1 LKLGAEL
8 GEEILHLDF
17 IFEEGFLNEPLNLDH
32 AARLHGRLL
41 QGLSALWLIGG
52 RSAGVFLDGAA
63 EGLDSLLREAT
74 TEDARSNP
82 VFHRAEQLLASIR
95 KEIRERGGPTNPE
108 LLQEKYPAAV
118 WHLLDALKRFDSLD
132 PRRVGEI
139 TFEVA
144 RLGESGLDYAN
155 PEKKYT
161 LSAYPGESFSGLQLM
176 CLMYAGFKRIAPEQ
190 DTGMDLNEPWIT
202 ALGLFNAGKNSEGS

>member
-1 LKLGAEL
+1 M
-8 GEEILHLDF
+8 
-17 IFEEGFLNEPLNLDH
+17 
-32 AARLHGRLL
+32 
-41 QGLSALWLIGG
+41 
-52 RSAGVFLDGAA
+52 
-63 EGLDSLLREAT
+63 
-74 TEDARSNP
+74 
-82 VFHRAEQLLASIR
+82 
-95 KEIRERGGPTNPE
+95 
-108 LLQEKYPAAV
+108 

-132 PRRVGEI
+132 PRRVMEI

-144 RLGESGLDYAN
+144 RLGKSGLDYAN

-202 ALGLFNAGKNSEGS
+202 ALELFNAGKSSSGYLISIIYLGMHLRYATTVSGLKELKCQELIPDPNGANLSAVWDVSPVWNSGIFSAQRKSVFAMPRAIRR

>member
-82 VFHRAEQLLASIR
+82 VFHRAEQLLDSIR

-202 ALGLFNAGKNSEGS
+202 ALELFNAGKNSEGS

>member
-1 LKLGAEL
+1 MKLGAEL

-82 VFHRAEQLLASIR
+82 VFHRAEQLLDSIR

-202 ALGLFNAGKNSEGS
+202 ALGLFNAGE